1 MKKTLVGLALLA
13 SFLLPACQNKT
24 SVAGSASVSASS
36 HPISDSAVTSVPA
49 SPSVSVSTSTSVVP
63 EESTKITKEEFVNLL
78 SDGLTNM
85 KVESFYDNYQYAG
98 NSDHYIGAY
107 VGNSYR

>member
-36 HPISDSAVTSVPA
+36 RPISDSAVTSVPA
-49 SPSVSVSTSTSVVP
+49 SPSVSASASTSVAP
-63 EESTKITKEEFVNLL
+63 EVNTKITKKVCQSLKLWPDQLEGRRLL
-78 SDGLTNM
+78 
-85 KVESFYDNYQYAG
+85 
-98 NSDHYIGAY
+98 
-107 VGNSYR
+107 